1 MLYGI
6 HGIYVENVT
15 LGFKMKKEEKKK
27 RIQTNS
33 KERIIVHLILIDVRY
48 IKVIFLFHVWYWFRL
63 RQRKEWQQRK
73 NNNFYLQ

>member
-48 IKVIFLFHVWYWFRL
+48 IKVIFLFHVW
-63 RQRKEWQQRK
+63 
-73 NNNFYLQ
+73 